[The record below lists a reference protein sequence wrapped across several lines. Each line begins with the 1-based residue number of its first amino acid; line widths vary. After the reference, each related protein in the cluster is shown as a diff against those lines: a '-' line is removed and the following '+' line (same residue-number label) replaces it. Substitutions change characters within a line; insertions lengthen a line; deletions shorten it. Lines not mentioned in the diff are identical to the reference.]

1 MEIIYN
7 LEEIKKA
14 AKFIIDNAAY
24 KVILFKGE
32 MGGGK
37 TTLIRALTEA
47 IGSDD
52 LVSSPTFSIVNEYHF
67 DRGSI
72 FHFDMYRIDNE
83 NEITN
88 IGFDEYLE
96 FGSWVFIEWPEKIP
110 NLLPEKFS
118 KLHINIIDNNNRK
131 LTLENN

>member
-7 LEEIKKA
+7 LEEITKA
-14 AKFIIDNAAY
+14 AKFILDNAAY

-37 TTLIRALTEA
+37 TTLIRALTKA

-83 NEITN
+83 NEIIN

>member
-14 AKFIIDNAAY
+14 AKFIMDNAAY

-47 IGSDD
+47 IGSED

-83 NEITN
+83 NEIIN

>member
-1 MEIIYN
+1 MEIIYS
-7 LEEIKKA
+7 LEEITKA
-14 AKFIIDNAAY
+14 AKFIIDNSAY

-37 TTLIRALTEA
+37 TTLIRALTKA

-83 NEITN
+83 NEIIN

>member
-7 LEEIKKA
+7 LEEITKA
-14 AKFIIDNAAY
+14 AKFILDNAAY

-83 NEITN
+83 NEIIN

-131 LTLENN
+131 LFLENN

>member
-52 LVSSPTFSIVNEYHF
+52 LVSSPTFSIVNEYYF

-72 FHFDMYRIDNE
+72 YHFDMYRIDNE

>member
-1 MEIIYN
+1 MN
-7 LEEIKKA
+7 T
-14 AKFIIDNAAY
+14 
-24 KVILFKGE
+24 ILIE
-32 MGGGK
+32 V
-37 TTLIRALTEA
+37 L
-47 IGSDD
+47 
-52 LVSSPTFSIVNEYHF
+52 
-67 DRGSI
+67 

-83 NEITN
+83 NEIIN

-118 KLHINIIDNNNRK
+118 KLHINIIDNNIRK

>member
-14 AKFIIDNAAY
+14 AKFIIDNAAH

-37 TTLIRALTEA
+37 TTLIRALTKA

-83 NEITN
+83 NEIIN

>member
-7 LEEIKKA
+7 LEEITKA
-14 AKFIIDNAAY
+14 AKFILDNAAY

-83 NEITN
+83 NEIIN
-88 IGFDEYLE
+88 IGFDEYIE

-131 LTLENN
+131 LFLENN

>member
-1 MEIIYN
+1 METIYS
-7 LEEIKKA
+7 LEEITRA
-14 AKFIIDNAAY
+14 AEFIIENAAY
-24 KVILFKGE
+24 NIILFEGE

-37 TTLIRALTEA
+37 TTLISALTKA

-67 DRGSI
+67 DKGLI

-83 NEITN
+83 NEIID

-96 FGSWVFIEWPEKIP
+96 FGTWVFIEWPEKIP

-118 KLHINIIDNNNRK
+118 KLHLNIIDNNKRK
-131 LTLENN
+131 LTLKNN

>member
-1 MEIIYN
+1 MEIIYS
-7 LEEIKKA
+7 LEEITKA
-14 AKFIIDNAAY
+14 AKFIIENSAY
-24 KVILFKGE
+24 NVILFKGE

-37 TTLIRALTEA
+37 TTLIRALTKA

-67 DRGSI
+67 DKGSI

-83 NEITN
+83 NEIIN

-96 FGSWVFIEWPEKIP
+96 FGSWIFIEWREKIP

-118 KLHINIIDNNNRK
+118 KLRINIIDNNIRK

>member
-1 MEIIYN
+1 METIYS
-7 LEEIKKA
+7 LEEITRA
-14 AKFIIDNAAY
+14 AEFIIENAAY
-24 KVILFKGE
+24 NIILFEGE

-37 TTLIRALTEA
+37 TTLISALTKA

-67 DRGSI
+67 DKGLI

-83 NEITN
+83 NEIID

-118 KLHINIIDNNNRK
+118 KLHLNIIDNNKRK
-131 LTLENN
+131 LTLKNN

>member
-83 NEITN
+83 NEIIN

-96 FGSWVFIEWPEKIP
+96 FGSWD
-110 NLLPEKFS
+110 LLSGLKKFLIYFP
-118 KLHINIIDNNNRK
+118 KNFLNY
-131 LTLENN
+131 T

>member
-1 MEIIYN
+1 METIYS
-7 LEEIKKA
+7 LEEITRA
-14 AKFIIDNAAY
+14 AEFIIENAAY
-24 KVILFKGE
+24 NIILFEGE

-37 TTLIRALTEA
+37 TTLISALTKA

-67 DRGSI
+67 DKGLI

-83 NEITN
+83 NEIID

-96 FGSWVFIEWPEKIP
+96 FGSWVFIEWPETIP

-118 KLHINIIDNNNRK
+118 KLHLNIIDNNKRK
-131 LTLENN
+131 LTLKNN

>member
-14 AKFIIDNAAY
+14 AKFIMDNAAY

-37 TTLIRALTEA
+37 TTLIRAWTEA
-47 IGSDD
+47 IGSED

-67 DRGSI
+67 DSGSI

-83 NEITN
+83 NEIIS

>member
-1 MEIIYN
+1 MEIIYS
-7 LEEIKKA
+7 LEEITKA
-14 AKFIIDNAAY
+14 AKFILDNAAY
-24 KVILFKGE
+24 KVLLLEGE

-37 TTLIRALTEA
+37 TTLIKALTRAL
-47 IGSDD
+47 GSDD

-67 DRGSI
+67 DKGPI

-83 NEITN
+83 NEIIN

-118 KLHINIIDNNNRK
+118 KLRINIIDNNNRK